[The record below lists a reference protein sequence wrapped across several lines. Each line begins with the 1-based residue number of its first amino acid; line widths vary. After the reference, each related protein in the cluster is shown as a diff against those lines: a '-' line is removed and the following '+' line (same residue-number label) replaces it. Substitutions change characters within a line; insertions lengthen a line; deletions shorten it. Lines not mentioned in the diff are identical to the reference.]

1 MPAKRLQV
9 PMPVRYNSV
18 RAGPHRPFCG
28 GEGNDQSI
36 IHAVY
41 SPPQMYPTYIVE
53 LELQME
59 ASVQACLSAE
69 REQAGAPAAKWQRTA
84 GGANAGGAGASG
96 AGSSVA
102 VPTSTAGEKILLK
115 VP

>member
-9 PMPVRYNSV
+9 PTPVRYNSL

-28 GEGNDQSI
+28 GEGNDESI

-69 REQAGAPAAKWQRTA
+69 REQAGAPAAKRQRTA
-84 GGANAGGAGASG
+84 GGANAGGLGASG

-102 VPTSTAGEKILLK
+102 VPTSTAGETILLK